1 MPYVVANADG
11 KLLRWGVCG
20 NPEMESQ
27 QASEPGE
34 QCVVVTLQQLEAIR
48 AEESERDEAGEPIP
62 IPFAVELAEL
72 KAKAAI
78 DRAAERR
85 PEDET

>member
-20 NPEMESQ
+20 NPAMESR

-34 QCVVVTLQQLEAIR
+34 QCAVITAHEYEAIR
-48 AEESERDEAGEPIP
+48 AAESKRDEAGEPIP
-62 IPFAVELAEL
+62 IPFAVAGATLTPVGQI
-72 KAKAAI
+72 KK
-78 DRAAERR
+78 
-85 PEDET
+85 